1 MELKDIIPIV
11 ISVVSLLFTVYI
23 TFRYQNLD
31 EKVKKLE
38 LEKHMKSA
46 EDKRKADIEVSVVS
60 DFKNSPKL
68 RFYNK
73 GMAEAYNISFD
84 IPSDLEDKIDLNIRE
99 DYLPYPK
106 LLPQQG
112 FDVYYYDFSNKP
124 HHTVVIAWD
133 DQFGKGRRKEM
144 VVDL

>member
-31 EKVKKLE
+31 EKLKKLE
-38 LEKHMKSA
+38 LEKYMKSA

-60 DFKNSPKL
+60 GFKNSSKL

-84 IPSDLEDKIDLNIRE
+84 IPSDPEDKIDLNIRK

-112 FDVYYYDFSNKP
+112 FDVYYYDLSNKP